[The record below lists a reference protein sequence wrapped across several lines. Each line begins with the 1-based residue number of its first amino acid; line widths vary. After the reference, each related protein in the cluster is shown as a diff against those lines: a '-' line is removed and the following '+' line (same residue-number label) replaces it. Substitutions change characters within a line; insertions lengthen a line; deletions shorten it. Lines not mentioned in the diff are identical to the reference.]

1 VNLVVQSVVAAG
13 TSTLVVKPPWTRQW
27 MCRFRSCPALLF
39 RFFLLSSFYHCLVA
53 WFVIFTTMVDRFR
66 VFSFFALFFFFPGAV
81 QCMCDASRHH
91 QCDSSATS
99 VNLLI
104 ADKIIDIEIIE
115 IVTFLELVVTNTST
129 LP

>member
-1 VNLVVQSVVAAG
+1 MDVPFSVV
-13 TSTLVVKPPWTRQW
+13 SCSIISFLSSVV
-27 MCRFRSCPALLF
+27 
-39 RFFLLSSFYHCLVA
+39 LLSLPGCLVRNFYHHG
-53 WFVIFTTMVDRFR
+53 RFR

>member
-1 VNLVVQSVVAAG
+1 MVGFAS
-13 TSTLVVKPPWTRQW
+13 
-27 MCRFRSCPALLF
+27 FRSS
-39 RFFLLSSFYHCLVA
+39 RF
-53 WFVIFTTMVDRFR
+53 
-66 VFSFFALFFFFPGAV
+66 FFFFPGAV